1 MVDMT
6 TCPTFAR
13 GAGDPAQRDAGRR
26 AIGDHRTVSP
36 VRSDIELRADVVIV
50 GAGAAGAA
58 AALEVVAAGGSFV
71 GLDRLDAFGGTA
83 TTSGGGVCV
92 GGTSF
97 QRSRGVADSPGLAL
111 RDHLDVAD
119 GLAHDAWAR
128 FYYERAVEDVF
139 EWLVGLGVEFVT
151 LHDHEETSV
160 ARWHGP
166 RDSGRGLMS
175 AMIRALEARRMAD
188 DWSYGVTVDELIVEG
203 MRVVGVAGSAADG
216 GRVVARGRAVVLA
229 TGGFAGSYEEVL
241 RLAPALRGAERVLVG
256 GGAGAVGLGHRLV
269 AGIGAAFEGLDRL
282 WIYAHATPD
291 PRDASGR
298 RGLVL
303 RGLESAIWVNRAG
316 LRFHDES
323 LVGPGSAT
331 PALLAQEGATCWAI
345 LDRPMLERI
354 RIADPRFR
362 DYATR
367 VAAIEGLVVESPD
380 IAVADSATDLAR
392 AAGIEAGAFARTFE
406 AWNALLESAADAGVD
421 PDTGRRLAGVVPFSG
436 PPYYAIRFVPLVRK
450 NLGGVRTDL
459 RGRVLGGDER
469 PIPGLYAAGELA
481 GFGGGHLAGRRAPEG
496 IMLGGS
502 LFGGRVAGTWAA
514 AEAGRGGLR
523 ARWGGETGSGA

>member
-1 MVDMT
+1 VN
-6 TCPTFAR
+6 R
-13 GAGDPAQRDAGRR
+13 L
-26 AIGDHRTVSP
+26 
-36 VRSDIELRADVVIV
+36 RSDVELEADVVIV
-50 GAGAAGAA
+50 GAGAAGAS
-58 AALEVVAAGGSFV
+58 AALEVASAGGSFV

-83 TTSGGGVCV
+83 ITSGGGVCV
-92 GGTSF
+92 GGTPF
-97 QRSRGVADSPGLAL
+97 QRSRGVADSPELAL
-111 RDHLDVAD
+111 RDHLAVGDGAAD
-119 GLAHDAWAR
+119 EAWAR
-128 FYYERAVEDVF
+128 FYYERAVEDVY

-175 AMIRALEARRMAD
+175 ALGQALAARGLDRAWR
-188 DWSYGVTVDELIVEG
+188 YGVTVDELVVEDG
-203 MRVVGVAGSAADG
+203 RAVGVVGRTADG
-216 GRVVARGRAVVLA
+216 GSVVARGRAVVLA

-241 RLAPALRGAERVLVG
+241 RLAPALRRADRILVG
-256 GGAGAVGLGHRLV
+256 GGVGALGLGHRLL
-269 AGIGAAFEGLDRL
+269 AGVGAAFEGLDRL

-291 PRDASGR
+291 PRDPSGR
-298 RGLVL
+298 RGLVM
-303 RGLESAIWVNRAG
+303 RGLDSAIWVNRAG

-331 PALLAQEGATCWAI
+331 PAVLAQEGGTCWAI

-362 DYATR
+362 DEAGR
-367 VAAIEGLVVESPD
+367 VAAIDELVGESED
-380 IAVADSATDLAR
+380 VAAADSPEVLAR
-392 AAGIEAGAFARTFE
+392 AVGIDEAAFARTFDGWAE
-406 AWNALLESAADAGVD
+406 LVRSGADID
-421 PDTGRRLAGVVPFSG
+421 PLTGRRLSGVAAFGG

-459 RGRVLGGDER
+459 RGRVLGSDGR
-469 PIPGLYAAGELA
+469 PVPGLYAAGELA

-502 LFGGRVAGTWAA
+502 LLGGRVAGAWAA
-514 AEAGRGGLR
+514 SDAGRGQPP
-523 ARWGGETGSGA
+523 ARWGGVSELLRRSRRRASG